1 MNKPVIAGVAIA
13 ALGIIAAVA
22 IAARYGFANNNN
34 GPEYAQ
40 VTNVEPVKQ
49 TTSTPHEVCG
59 DETVVHREEYKDRH
73 QIGGLLERSCKL
85 CDLAIQQLMLLQENV

>member
-40 VTNVEPVKQ
+40 VTSVEPVKQ
-49 TTSTPHEVCG
+49 TTSARAVLSALSARTGLWEGHQVHTSSG
-59 DETVVHREEYKDRH
+59 ETHLP
-73 QIGGLLERSCKL
+73 GFLNPP
-85 CDLAIQQLMLLQENV
+85 LQ